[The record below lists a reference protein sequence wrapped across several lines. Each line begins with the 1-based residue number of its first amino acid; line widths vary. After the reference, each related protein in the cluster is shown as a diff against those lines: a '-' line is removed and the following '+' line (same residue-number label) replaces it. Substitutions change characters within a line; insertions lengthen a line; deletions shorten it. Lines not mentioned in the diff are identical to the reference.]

1 MISIILGLIL
11 FIISIPIKTMQLAVT
26 TTKAFQQL
34 TDDSQKKEKREPKT
48 ALGKRISRK
57 KKAFLAK
64 KEKSDS
70 KPKDSK
76 SKKTT
81 KKAVETIKKV
91 SKIAVKL
98 SIKAIK
104 LVAFALQMIAMF
116 LTTFGILSCT
126 LVCLVVTFLVGAV
139 GYVAVVMNKDSLGNY
154 SGISSGTNTEQ
165 TTPATPVVAADWKI
179 VSQGDYSDVA
189 YSDSDVAECGCGLCS
204 IYVVSEHYSGN
215 KDTFTVQSCAS
226 EVNEKY
232 PSNGTNI
239 NRAVVTEWFNTM
251 HPELGLTC
259 EGDKDGDIDLDALDA
274 TLANGGC
281 AIVDYHD
288 DVKYNGTSVWTSG
301 GHYVTIISGNQND
314 GYMVRDSNGGHE
326 HGTRGIAEWA
336 PYSTHVFEKEYI
348 QGAFYYYL
356 LEKN

>member
-1 MISIILGLIL
+1 M
-11 FIISIPIKTMQLAVT
+11 FIISIPMKTMQLAVA
-26 TTKAFQQL
+26 TTKAFRQI

-48 ALGKRISRK
+48 ALGKRISQK

-76 SKKTT
+76 YKKTT
-81 KKAVETIKKV
+81 KKSVETIKKV
-91 SKIAVKL
+91 SKIAMRL

-104 LVAFALQMIAMF
+104 LVAFVLQMIAMF

-126 LVCLVVTFLVGAV
+126 LVCLAVTFLVGAV
-139 GYVAVVMNKDSLGNY
+139 GYVAVVMNTDSLGNY
-154 SGISSGTNTEQ
+154 SGVSPGTSTEQ
-165 TTPATPVVAADWKI
+165 TTPVAAADWKI
-179 VSQGDYSDVA
+179 VSQGDYADVA

-232 PSNGTNI
+232 PSNGTNR

-288 DVKYNGTSVWTSG
+288 DVKYDGTSVWTSG

-348 QGAFYYYL
+348 QGAYYYYL

>member
-1 MISIILGLIL
+1 MIGILIGIVL
-11 FIISIPIKTMQLAVT
+11 FIITIPIKTTKLAIT
-26 TTKAFQQL
+26 TSKGLRNISERVNSIKRRKQEESEILKSGDEQAKKDLEQQKSEEKKNKIVEKSRRFGKKAGKL
-34 TDDSQKKEKREPKT
+34 AIKT
-48 ALGKRISRK
+48 AIKGLKLLVLFLQWLGTLFF
-57 KKAFLAK
+57 AFGLIGGLLMIL
-64 KEKSDS
+64 
-70 KPKDSK
+70 
-76 SKKTT
+76 
-81 KKAVETIKKV
+81 VWYIL
-91 SKIAVKL
+91 L
-98 SIKAIK
+98 SGVI
-104 LVAFALQMIAMF
+104 
-116 LTTFGILSCT
+116 
-126 LVCLVVTFLVGAV
+126 
-139 GYVAVVMNKDSLGNY
+139 YVAVLMDSN
-154 SGISSGTNTEQ
+154 SSGSFSFAGGSTTNTP
-165 TTPATPVVAADWKI
+165 TAVASDWKI

-226 EVNEKY
+226 EVNKKY
-232 PSNGTNI
+232 PSNGTNK

-259 EGDKDGDIDLDALDA
+259 DGDKDGDIDLDALDT

-281 AIVDYHD
+281 AIVDYHA
-288 DVKYNGTSVWTSG
+288 DVKYNGTPVWTNH
-301 GHYVTIISGNQND
+301 GHYITIIGGNQND

>member
-1 MISIILGLIL
+1 MIGILVGIVL
-11 FIISIPIKTMQLAVT
+11 FIITIPIKTTKLAITASKGLRNISERVNSIKRRKQEESEILKSGDEQAKKDLEQQ
-26 TTKAFQQL
+26 KA
-34 TDDSQKKEKREPKT
+34 DEKKSKVVEKSRRFGKKAGKLAIKT
-48 ALGKRISRK
+48 A
-57 KKAFLAK
+57 
-64 KEKSDS
+64 
-70 KPKDSK
+70 
-76 SKKTT
+76 
-81 KKAVETIKKV
+81 
-91 SKIAVKL
+91 
-98 SIKAIK
+98 IKALK
-104 LVAFALQMIAMF
+104 LLVLFLQWLGTLFFAFGLIGGLLMI
-116 LTTFGILSCT
+116 LVWYILLSG
-126 LVCLVVTFLVGAV
+126 VV
-139 GYVAVVMNKDSLGNY
+139 YVAVLMDSN
-154 SGISSGTNTEQ
+154 SSGSSSFAGGNTTTTDSTTNTP
-165 TTPATPVVAADWKI
+165 TAVASDWKV
-179 VSQGDYSDVA
+179 VSQGDYADVA

-215 KDTFTVQSCAS
+215 KDTFTIQSCAS
-226 EVNEKY
+226 EVNKKY
-232 PSNGTNI
+232 PSNGTNR

-326 HGTRGIAEWA
+326 HGTRGVAEWA

-348 QGAFYYYL
+348 QGAYYYYL

>member
-1 MISIILGLIL
+1 M
-11 FIISIPIKTMQLAVT
+11 KTMQLAVT
-26 TTKAFQQL
+26 TTKAFNQL
-34 TDDSQKKEKREPKT
+34 ADDSNKKEKREPKT
-48 ALGKRISRK
+48 KLGKRISQK

-76 SKKTT
+76 YKKTT
-81 KKAVETIKKV
+81 KKSVETIKKV
-91 SKIAVKL
+91 SKIAMKL

-104 LVAFALQMIAMF
+104 LVAFALQMMAMF

-126 LVCLVVTFLVGAV
+126 LVCLAVTFLVGAV
-139 GYVAVVMNKDSLGNY
+139 GYVAVVMNTDSSGNN
-154 SGISSGTNTEQ
+154 SGVSSGTSTEQ
-165 TTPATPVVAADWKI
+165 TTPAVAADWKI

-232 PSNGTNI
+232 PSNGTNK

-259 EGDKDGDIDLDALDA
+259 DGDKDGDIDLDALDT

-281 AIVDYHD
+281 AIVDYHG
-288 DVKYNGTSVWTSG
+288 DVKYKGASVWTSG
-301 GHYVTIISGNQND
+301 GHYVTIIGGNQND

-356 LEKN
+356 LEKS

>member
-1 MISIILGLIL
+1 MIGILIGIVL
-11 FIISIPIKTMQLAVT
+11 FIITIPIKTTKLAIT
-26 TTKAFQQL
+26 TSKGLRNISERVNSIKRRKQEESEVLKSGDEQAKKDLEQQKA
-34 TDDSQKKEKREPKT
+34 DEKKSKIIEKSRRFGKKAGKLAIKT
-48 ALGKRISRK
+48 A
-57 KKAFLAK
+57 
-64 KEKSDS
+64 
-70 KPKDSK
+70 
-76 SKKTT
+76 
-81 KKAVETIKKV
+81 
-91 SKIAVKL
+91 
-98 SIKAIK
+98 IKALK
-104 LVAFALQMIAMF
+104 LLVLFLQWLGALFFAFGLIGGLLMI
-116 LTTFGILSCT
+116 LVWYILLSG
-126 LVCLVVTFLVGAV
+126 VV
-139 GYVAVVMNKDSLGNY
+139 YVAVLMDSN
-154 SGISSGTNTEQ
+154 SSGSFSFAGGNTTTNTS
-165 TTPATPVVAADWKI
+165 TAVASDWKI
-179 VSQGDYSDVA
+179 VSQGDYADVA

-226 EVNEKY
+226 EVNKKY
-232 PSNGTNI
+232 PRNGTNR

-281 AIVDYHD
+281 AIVDYHA

-326 HGTRGIAEWA
+326 HGTRGVAKWA

-348 QGAFYYYL
+348 QGAYYYYL

>member
-1 MISIILGLIL
+1 MIGILVGIVL
-11 FIISIPIKTMQLAVT
+11 FIITIPIKTTKLAIT
-26 TTKAFQQL
+26 TSKGLRNISERVNSIKRRKQEESEILKSGDEQAKKDLEQQKA
-34 TDDSQKKEKREPKT
+34 DEKKSKVVEKSRRFGKKAGKLAIKT
-48 ALGKRISRK
+48 A
-57 KKAFLAK
+57 
-64 KEKSDS
+64 
-70 KPKDSK
+70 
-76 SKKTT
+76 
-81 KKAVETIKKV
+81 
-91 SKIAVKL
+91 
-98 SIKAIK
+98 IKALK
-104 LVAFALQMIAMF
+104 LLVLFLQWLGTLFFAFGLIGGLLMI
-116 LTTFGILSCT
+116 LVWYILLSG
-126 LVCLVVTFLVGAV
+126 VV
-139 GYVAVVMNKDSLGNY
+139 YVAVLMDSN
-154 SGISSGTNTEQ
+154 SSGSFSFAGGNTSTPDSTTNTS
-165 TTPATPVVAADWKI
+165 TAVASDWKI
-179 VSQGDYSDVA
+179 VSQSDYADVA

-232 PSNGTNI
+232 PSNGTNR

-259 EGDKDGDIDLDALDA
+259 EGDKDGDIDLDVLDA

-288 DVKYNGTSVWTSG
+288 DVKYDGTSVWTSG

-326 HGTRGIAEWA
+326 HGTRGVAEWA

-356 LEKN
+356 LEKS